1 MEGKGLVFRYR
12 GEMYFYREYKDGTS
26 DVFPLMTSGVLG
38 MFYFDW
44 DRPVLSPLY
53 TPPISEWIPCPKYKL
68 GWMDL
73 SYPKSQ
79 YICISIVLYHE
90 EYVLDYYKK
99 RMLLTIE
106 ESFAYAC
113 RHAVST
119 DKTIVLDGVGSIYK
133 SNGGIQIERQPQ
145 SIWRLV
151 E

>member
-1 MEGKGLVFRYR
+1 MEGKGLVFQYR
-12 GEMYFYREYKDGTS
+12 GEMYFYREYTDGTS
-26 DVFPLMTSGVLG
+26 NVFPLMTSGILG
-38 MFYFDW
+38 VFCLDW
-44 DRPVLSPLY
+44 DSPMLNPLY
-53 TPPISEWIPCPKYKL
+53 TPPISEWIPCPEYKL

-79 YICISIVLYHE
+79 YICISVIFYQREH
-90 EYVLDYYKK
+90 VLDCYKNCILPT
-99 RMLLTIE
+99 ME

-119 DKTIVLDGVGSIYK
+119 DKTILLDGVGSIYK

-145 SIWRLV
+145 SMWGLV

>member
-12 GEMYFYREYKDGTS
+12 GDMYFYREYKDGTS
-26 DVFPLMTSGVLG
+26 NIFPLKTSNMSGVI
-38 MFYFDW
+38 YFDW
-44 DRPVLSPLY
+44 DSPLY

-90 EYVLDYYKK
+90 EQVLDYYKK

-113 RHAVST
+113 GHAVST
-119 DKTIVLDGVGSIYK
+119 DKTILLDGVGSIYK

-145 SIWRLV
+145 YMWKLV